1 MISFR
6 SDYSLGAHP
15 EVMQALIDTNMEQT
29 DGYGMD
35 PHCEHAA
42 ELVKQLIGTE

>member
-1 MISFR
+1 MIYFR

-15 EVMQALIDTNMEQT
+15 KVMEALEKTNMEHT

-35 PHCEHAA
+35 PPCHIMGNRGRRG
-42 ELVKQLIGTE
+42 KGIP